1 MKLTPDQRSAVEHI
15 GHLCL
20 VSCPGSGK
28 TRTIVA
34 KLLQCVDAVRD
45 TPRRVA
51 CITYTN
57 AGVYEI
63 EARMRQWGSYGDD
76 DYYEATTIH
85 SFCLNNIL
93 RPFGHLIPELCP
105 EWSLVT
111 ADDEWYQLTMRELG
125 GKHGLSGDL
134 RDKFERIT
142 RVFPTGILSGDL
154 PPQVAEEFCSRTKA
168 DRKVTFS
175 DSLYYS
181 ARLISENPYIAR
193 SLASRFAWLIVDE
206 FQDTTTAQLAVLKA
220 IVSYGRST
228 VFFVGDPNQS
238 IYGFAGA
245 RQESM
250 AEFASSIS
258 AATHITLSGNYRC
271 SAEIVARAELL
282 CPCTP
287 SMQAVGEHSGFGIA
301 PRLVHCE
308 GPIVAVFDHFLPA
321 IDALGIELGQA
332 AVMTLSW
339 QSLRPI
345 GEALIKRGVAVHGP
359 GARPY
364 KRSHEFAALAEEI
377 AAFISAPN
385 DADQAF
391 AALRALYQALLNVN
405 GDADGRVYSYDGK
418 RVLFRLVNF
427 AKTVRDKSDGA
438 ADWLRTCAK
447 AFGYILI
454 EEEFLAP
461 AHRRVFSDSA
471 EAMIAEMRQHKFDV
485 VNLTVQELGFFASP
499 KDAMQLLTLHRSK
512 GREFDAVA
520 VLACHD
526 GTIPYFRST
535 PAEIVESGRLM
546 YVATTRARKLLM
558 FFTDSRDARNKPS
571 RYLRT
576 MGLV

>member
-1 MKLTPDQRSAVEHI
+1 MKLTSEQRSAVDHD
-15 GHLCL
+15 GHLSL

-28 TRTIVA
+28 TRAIIA
-34 KLLQCVDAVRD
+34 KLLQCVDEVRD
-45 TPRRVA
+45 TPRRIA

-57 AGVYEI
+57 AGVNEI
-63 EARMRQWGSYGDD
+63 EARMRQWGSYGDE

-105 EWSLVT
+105 DWSLVT
-111 ADDEWYQLTMRELG
+111 PDDEWFQAAMRVLAKKYSVTG
-125 GKHGLSGDL
+125 NL

-142 RVFPTGILSGDL
+142 RVFPTGLLSGDL
-154 PPQVAEEFCSRTKA
+154 PLEAAEEFCARATA
-168 DRKVTFS
+168 DRKVTFG
-175 DSLYYS
+175 DSLHFS
-181 ARLISENPYIAR
+181 ARLINENPYIAR
-193 SLASRFAWLIVDE
+193 GLACRFAWLIVDE
-206 FQDTTTAQLAVLKA
+206 FQDTTTAQIA
-220 IVSYGRST
+220 ILSAILQYGRSRA
-228 VFFVGDPNQS
+228 FIVGDPNQS

-250 AEFASSIS
+250 AEFARAIG
-258 AATHITLSGNYRC
+258 AATHVTLSGNYRC
-271 SAEIVARAELL
+271 SSDIVARAELL
-282 CPCTP
+282 CPCDP
-287 SMQAVGEHSGFGIA
+287 PMRAVGEHEHYGIA
-301 PRLVHCE
+301 PQVVHCG

-321 IDALGIELGQA
+321 IDELGIDLGQT

-364 KRSHEFAALAEEI
+364 KRSHEFALLAEEV

-385 DADQAF
+385 DADQAL
-391 AALRALYQALLNVN
+391 AALRALYHTLLNVN
-405 GDADGRVYSYDGK
+405 GDADGRVYSYGGK
-418 RVLFRLVNF
+418 RVLFRLVNY
-427 AKTVRDKSDGA
+427 AKAVRDQSESA
-438 ADWLRTCAK
+438 VHWLRNCAA
-447 AFGYILI
+447 AFGTILI
-454 EEEFLAP
+454 DEEFLFAS
-461 AHRRVFSDSA
+461 HRRVFPDSV
-471 EAMIAEMRQHKFDV
+471 EAMIAEMVEHKVDV
-485 VNLTVQELGFFASP
+485 DNLTVQELGFFASP
-499 KDAMQLLTLHRSK
+499 REAMQLLTLHRSK

-520 VLACHD
+520 VLGCHD
-526 GTIPYFRST
+526 GTIPYYRGT